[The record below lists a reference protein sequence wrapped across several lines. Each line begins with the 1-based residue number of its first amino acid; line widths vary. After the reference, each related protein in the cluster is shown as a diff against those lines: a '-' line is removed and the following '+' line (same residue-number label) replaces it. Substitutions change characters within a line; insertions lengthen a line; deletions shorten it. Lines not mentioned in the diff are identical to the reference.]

1 MKALEIFVAATP
13 SKRIINGYVMVDNI
27 LTLCD
32 VKFHSIDT
40 HSGDITYLVT
50 LKGEHEESKVMTNI
64 HVFESVDKYKEGLEY
79 GETFELVR
87 FVKNVISFLE
97 IPATIC
103 VDKDNAELFL
113 NSYKYENG
121 EVKCVKKFSPII
133 YDDKEKNSFE
143 FEGLYKSRE
152 EVFAW
157 NDIKV
162 SENGKE
168 YVKEGILKA
177 LSLTDEQKA
186 LVDEFVAMK
195 EKLKKNGITTFYDPD
210 FESLSFVNTN
220 KYDLAS
226 AYNEEEL
233 ALHVKGDYE
242 EVSDLLDESV
252 RKNCCTPV
260 LHDIYRVCD
269 DHFFVRKK

>member
-1 MKALEIFVAATP
+1 MKALEIFAATTP
-13 SKRIINGYVMVDNI
+13 SERIYNGYVMVDNI

-50 LKGEHEESKVMTNI
+50 IKGDKEVSKLMTNI
-64 HVFESVDKYKEGLEY
+64 HVFESVDKFKDGIEY
-79 GETFELVR
+79 GENFNLIT
-87 FVKNVISFLE
+87 FVKKVINFLD
-97 IPATIC
+97 IPATVC
-103 VDKDNAELFL
+103 VDKDNAEVFL
-113 NSYKYENG
+113 LSYKYENG

-133 YDDKEKNSFE
+133 YNDKEKNSFE

-186 LVDEFVAMK
+186 LVDEFMAMK
-195 EKLKKNGITTFYDPD
+195 QKLTDNNISVVYDNDYEALNFINTSNYDLENSYLPSDLKHNEDEYEVISDVLVDGLEKLYQTKAVY
-210 FESLSFVNTN
+210 
-220 KYDLAS
+220 
-226 AYNEEEL
+226 
-233 ALHVKGDYE
+233 
-242 EVSDLLDESV
+242 
-252 RKNCCTPV
+252 
-260 LHDIYRVCD
+260 DIYRMCD
-269 DHFFVRKK
+269 GQYYVRKK

>member
-1 MKALEIFVAATP
+1 M
-13 SKRIINGYVMVDNI
+13 
-27 LTLCD
+27 
-32 VKFHSIDT
+32 
-40 HSGDITYLVT
+40 
-50 LKGEHEESKVMTNI
+50 
-64 HVFESVDKYKEGLEY
+64 
-79 GETFELVR
+79 
-87 FVKNVISFLE
+87 ISFLD

-113 NSYKYENG
+113 LSYKYENG
-121 EVKCVKKFSPII
+121 EVKYVKKFSPII

-195 EKLKKNGITTFYDPD
+195 EKLNKNGITISYDNEYD
-210 FESLSFVNTN
+210 TLSFVNTN
-220 KYDLAS
+220 KYKLVS
-226 AYNEEEL
+226 AYIQEEVKLQDNEGIEE
-233 ALHVKGDYE
+233 YE
-242 EVSDLLDESV
+242 EVSELLEESV
-252 RKNCCTPV
+252 R
-260 LHDIYRVCD
+260 DIYCIPALYNVFKGFD

>member
-1 MKALEIFVAATP
+1 METLEIFAVTTP
-13 SKRIINGYVMVDNI
+13 SKRIYNGYVMVDNI

-40 HSGDITYLVT
+40 HRGDITYLVT
-50 LKGEHEESKVMTNI
+50 IKGDKEVSKLMTNI
-64 HVFESVDKYKEGLEY
+64 HVFESVDNYKKGLEY

-87 FVKNVISFLE
+87 FVKNVINLLD

-113 NSYKYENG
+113 LSYKYENG

-186 LVDEFVAMK
+186 LVDEFMAMK
-195 EKLKKNGITTFYDPD
+195 QKLTDNNISVVYDNDYEALNFINTSNYDLENQYLPDGLKHNEDEYETIPDRVIDSLEKLHQTKVVY
-210 FESLSFVNTN
+210 
-220 KYDLAS
+220 
-226 AYNEEEL
+226 
-233 ALHVKGDYE
+233 
-242 EVSDLLDESV
+242 
-252 RKNCCTPV
+252 
-260 LHDIYRVCD
+260 DIYRMCD
-269 DHFFVRKK
+269 GQYYVRKK

>member
-1 MKALEIFVAATP
+1 
-13 SKRIINGYVMVDNI
+13 MVDNI

-50 LKGEHEESKVMTNI
+50 VKGDKEETKLMTNI
-64 HVFESVDKYKEGLEY
+64 HVFASVDNYKKGLEY

-87 FVKNVISFLE
+87 FVKNVINLLD

-113 NSYKYENG
+113 LSYKYENG

-162 SENGKE
+162 SENGNE

-186 LVDEFVAMK
+186 LVDEFMAMK
-195 EKLKKNGITTFYDPD
+195 QKLTDNNISVVYDNDYEALNFINTSNYDLENQYLPDGLKHNEDEYETIPDVLVDGLEKLYQTKAVY
-210 FESLSFVNTN
+210 
-220 KYDLAS
+220 
-226 AYNEEEL
+226 
-233 ALHVKGDYE
+233 
-242 EVSDLLDESV
+242 
-252 RKNCCTPV
+252 
-260 LHDIYRVCD
+260 DIYRMCD
-269 DHFFVRKK
+269 GQYYVRKK

>member
-1 MKALEIFVAATP
+1 MKALEIFAATTP
-13 SKRIINGYVMVDNI
+13 SERIYNGYVMVDNI

-50 LKGEHEESKVMTNI
+50 IKGDKEVSKLMTNI
-64 HVFESVDKYKEGLEY
+64 HVFESVDKFKDGIEY
-79 GETFELVR
+79 GENFNLIT
-87 FVKNVISFLE
+87 FVKKVINFLD
-97 IPATIC
+97 IPATVC

-113 NSYKYENG
+113 LSYKYENG

-186 LVDEFVAMK
+186 LVDEFMAMK
-195 EKLKKNGITTFYDPD
+195 QKLTDNNISVVYDNDYETLNFINTSNYDLENSYLHSDLKHNEDEYEVISDVLVDGLEKLYQTKAVY
-210 FESLSFVNTN
+210 
-220 KYDLAS
+220 
-226 AYNEEEL
+226 
-233 ALHVKGDYE
+233 
-242 EVSDLLDESV
+242 
-252 RKNCCTPV
+252 
-260 LHDIYRVCD
+260 DIYRMCD
-269 DHFFVRKK
+269 GQYYVRKK

>member
-1 MKALEIFVAATP
+1 MKTLEIFAAATP

-50 LKGEHEESKVMTNI
+50 VKGDKEETKLMTNV
-64 HVFESVDKYKEGLEY
+64 HVFASVDNYKKGLEY

-87 FVKNVISFLE
+87 FVKNVINLLD

-113 NSYKYENG
+113 LSYKYENG

-186 LVDEFVAMK
+186 LVDEFMAMK
-195 EKLKKNGITTFYDPD
+195 QKLTDNNISVVYDNDYETLNFINTSNYDLENQYLPDGLKHNEDEYETIPDGVIDSLEKLHQTKVVY
-210 FESLSFVNTN
+210 
-220 KYDLAS
+220 
-226 AYNEEEL
+226 
-233 ALHVKGDYE
+233 
-242 EVSDLLDESV
+242 
-252 RKNCCTPV
+252 
-260 LHDIYRVCD
+260 DIYRMCD
-269 DHFFVRKK
+269 GQYYVRKK

>member
-1 MKALEIFVAATP
+1 MFLQAWT
-13 SKRIINGYVMVDNI
+13 IIR
-27 LTLCD
+27 
-32 VKFHSIDT
+32 
-40 HSGDITYLVT
+40 
-50 LKGEHEESKVMTNI
+50 KVLNMEKHLINLL
-64 HVFESVDKYKEGLEY
+64 D
-79 GETFELVR
+79 
-87 FVKNVISFLE
+87 

-113 NSYKYENG
+113 LSYKYENG

-186 LVDEFVAMK
+186 LVDEFMAMK
-195 EKLKKNGITTFYDPD
+195 QKLTDNNISVVYDNDYETLNFINTSNYDLENQYLPDGLKHNEDEYETIPDGVIDSLEKLHQTKVVY
-210 FESLSFVNTN
+210 
-220 KYDLAS
+220 
-226 AYNEEEL
+226 
-233 ALHVKGDYE
+233 
-242 EVSDLLDESV
+242 
-252 RKNCCTPV
+252 
-260 LHDIYRVCD
+260 DIYRMCD
-269 DHFFVRKK
+269 GQYYVRKK